1 MDLVKLKVIINH
13 KEHIIPQIHNKI
25 TFIKIPASWLAFQT
39 RKGSKINFF
48 KYFKANLVVV
58 NKKWRLHTTLGIQIL
73 DLEVIRHQEE
83 FDQISFKLFC
93 NDVDYTGFTRQRKK
107 GEKKDLCTWRNRFKA
122 INIHCIDSSSGF
134 MKFSAFDMA
143 INTSVVTRSGTP

>member
-48 KYFKANLVVV
+48 
-58 NKKWRLHTTLGIQIL
+58 QIL
-73 DLEVIRHQEE
+73 QSKFGRGQQEMKITYNFRHSN
-83 FDQISFKLFC
+83 F
-93 NDVDYTGFTRQRKK
+93 
-107 GEKKDLCTWRNRFKA
+107 
-122 INIHCIDSSSGF
+122 
-134 MKFSAFDMA
+134 
-143 INTSVVTRSGTP
+143 RSRSN